1 MSSWRGF
8 CAVSDLGPAAA
19 QTCPASVPACLTQH
33 FAHPCWA
40 NSSAGLSCRA
50 HGKAAAHG
58 LRTEVLSR
66 STTVNDMF
74 FFFSGRAGCL
84 GSLIISAL
92 VTGVFLLLFF
102 R

>member
-1 MSSWRGF
+1 M
-8 CAVSDLGPAAA
+8 
-19 QTCPASVPACLTQH
+19 
-33 FAHPCWA
+33 
-40 NSSAGLSCRA
+40 
-50 HGKAAAHG
+50 
-58 LRTEVLSR
+58 LSR